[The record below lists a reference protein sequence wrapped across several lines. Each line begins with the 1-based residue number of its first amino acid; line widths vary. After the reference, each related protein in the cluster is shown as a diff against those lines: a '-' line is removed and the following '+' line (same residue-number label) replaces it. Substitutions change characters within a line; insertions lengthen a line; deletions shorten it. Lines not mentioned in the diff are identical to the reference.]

1 VSTGDEVLGEALTY
15 DRIIWLHD
23 GSLTTPPCSEAVKW
37 LVMRTPVEVS
47 GEQIAAYTAIFSG
60 NARPTQPLHGREFIV
75 GQLPP
80 MLPTTGAPA
89 SALPAAAIVVA
100 GVLVAL
106 GAISRRC
113 ID

>member
-1 VSTGDEVLGEALTY
+1 
-15 DRIIWLHD
+15 
-23 GSLTTPPCSEAVKW
+23 LTTPPCSEAVKW

-47 GEQIAAYTAIFSG
+47 GAQIAAYTAIFSG
-60 NARPTQPLHGREFIV
+60 NARPTQPLNGREFIV

-80 MLPTTGAPA
+80 VLPTTGAPA

-106 GAISRRC
+106 GLISRRRC
-113 ID
+113 IDQAGDDKNSRGDV